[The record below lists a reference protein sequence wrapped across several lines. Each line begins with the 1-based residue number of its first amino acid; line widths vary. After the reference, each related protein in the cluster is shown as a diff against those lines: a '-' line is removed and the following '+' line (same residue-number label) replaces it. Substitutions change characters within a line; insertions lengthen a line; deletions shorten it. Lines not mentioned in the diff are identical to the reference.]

1 MSLHIGNIE
10 LGDGQSKI
18 AVPLVG
24 HNVDQLT
31 IEINRAL
38 SKRPDLIEWRIDYL
52 STTNQEQIL
61 EVGQTLYHLCHPT
74 PLLATIRTTAEG
86 GQFNGSDGE
95 YEQLINALISHHC
108 ADLIDI
114 ELARKINIQQNAE
127 QPVPLLFSA
136 HHFDGTPQTEAMKEQ
151 LKAMADRGADVLKLA
166 VMPHKVDDVLRLLDL
181 TTWADQ
187 HFEQPVVTMA
197 MGDLGK
203 ISRIS
208 GQVFGSALTFAT
220 AQQSSAPG
228 QLTVSQTRQGIQLL
242 Q

>member
-10 LGDGQSKI
+10 LGDGQPKI

-24 HNVDQLT
+24 HNVDQLK
-31 IEINRAL
+31 IEINHAL
-38 SKRPDLIEWRIDYL
+38 SQSPDLIEWRIDYL
-52 STTNQEQIL
+52 STTEQEQIL
-61 EVGQTLYHLCHPT
+61 EVGRILYQLCNPT
-74 PLLATIRTTAEG
+74 PLLATVRTTAEG
-86 GQFNGSDGE
+86 GHFDGDDDE
-95 YEQLINALISHHC
+95 YEQLINALICHHC

-114 ELARKINIQQNAE
+114 ELGRQIHVHQNPK
-127 QPVPLLFSA
+127 QRLPLIYST
-136 HHFDGTPQTEAMKEQ
+136 HHFDGTPHIEAMKEQ
-151 LKAMADRGADVLKLA
+151 LQAMADRDADVLKIA
-166 VMPHKVDDVLRLLDL
+166 VMPHKVDDVLRLLKL

-208 GQVFGSALTFAT
+208 GQIFGSALTFAT

-228 QLTVSQTRQGIQLL
+228 QLTVAQTRQGIQLL